1 MSNLALAT
9 TDKVSY
15 ITYDKKFVS
24 FYEQF
29 IKSQRS
35 KNTSG
40 AYRTDLKQFFKFTF
54 NKEPQFVRISD
65 IEQLTSVDAMAYHTH
80 LKDLKLSG
88 KLKNAS
94 IKRKIST
101 AREFVK
107 SLKVDYPAINE
118 YIFENIKL
126 DSIDLDKEGYG
137 NLDWEEAFL
146 FIEYAHIEQ
155 MAENQMAMLLK
166 LACISSIRLE
176 ALLELTWED
185 SFRTKMEKGV
195 LVNYIDISDKGTRNQ
210 TPISDKL
217 YSELREML
225 GVSGKLFPNLYKH
238 KVGRLLKKIK
248 EYFEIDPKRNIKFHS
263 FKKCGVNRV
272 LEKTGDLTK
281 AQLQGKHKSI
291 ITTQSSYIA
300 LKDDLTLKPSYTL
313 DQEIDVVGEIK
324 HLSNDELLNA
334 IAKLSNSAQFELL
347 RIIQKG

>member
-9 TDKVSY
+9 VDNVAY
-15 ITYDKKFVS
+15 TYDQKFVS

-35 KNTSG
+35 ENTSG
-40 AYRTDLKQFFKFTF
+40 AYRTDLTQFFEFTF
-54 NKEPQFVRISD
+54 NREPQFVRISD
-65 IEQLTSVDAMAYHTH
+65 IEQLTSVDAMAYHNH
-80 LKDLKLSG
+80 LKSSG
-88 KLKNAS
+88 KMKNAT
-94 IKRKIST
+94 IKRKISS
-101 AREFVK
+101 AREFIK
-107 SLKVDYPAINE
+107 SLKVDYPSINE
-118 YIFENIKL
+118 YIFDNIKL
-126 DSIDLDKEGYG
+126 DSIDLDREGYG
-137 NLDWEEAFL
+137 NLDWDEAFL

-155 MAENQMAMLLK
+155 MAGNQMAMLLK

-176 ALLELTWED
+176 ALLELTWEE
-185 SFRTKMEKGV
+185 SFRTKMEKGI
-195 LVNYIDISDKGTRNQ
+195 LVNYIDTVDKGTRHQ
-210 TPISDKL
+210 TPISDKMFN
-217 YSELREML
+217 ELREML

-238 KVGRLLKKIK
+238 KVGKFLKEIK

-291 ITTQSSYIA
+291 ITTQNNYIA

-313 DQEIDVVGEIK
+313 DQDINVVDEIK
-324 HLSNDELLNA
+324 HLSHDELLNA
-334 IAKLSNSAQFELL
+334 VAQMSNSAQFELL